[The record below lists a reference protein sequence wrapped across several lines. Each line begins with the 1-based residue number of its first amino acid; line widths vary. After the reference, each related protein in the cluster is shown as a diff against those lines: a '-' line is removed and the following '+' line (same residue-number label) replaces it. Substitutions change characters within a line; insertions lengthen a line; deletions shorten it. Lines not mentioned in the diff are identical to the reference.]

1 MLHRRH
7 PLDRLLRPSRPSA
20 AELIL
25 AGAASICSAPAHAQ
39 ASENPFAAFSGE
51 WTLKDDKFQF
61 VGDGHNVQTQI
72 IPNHHTRCDRVNTD
86 RSVLCV
92 VKAGD
97 LNGHILWTF
106 DASRKRVHWLS
117 HFGTERTGYGT
128 GTFEAAG
135 NLKFKLSFTDE
146 PEGSYRE
153 YRYEWVTPAEYRMMS
168 RQYDARGHATG
179 NWYGG
184 TFIRLPARGPRANDH
199 AADKGGGA
207 CMAVPQKEPTSSAS
221 YSVEVDSRIVKAIL
235 KRIDTDITDVSIYSD
250 DVVHMAPGSRAIT
263 SKAELHKVLKAEASY
278 GRSDMVHELV
288 TIHSY
293 QDMVLTRGRVK
304 SSWHPANGGKATPFE
319 TNNMITFRRAPDGSL
334 KVWHVIFN
342 RVDLER
348 YGR

>member
-1 MLHRRH
+1 MLYRGC
-7 PLDRLLRPSRPSA
+7 PLDRLRPSGRSA
-20 AELIL
+20 AELILL

-39 ASENPFAAFSGE
+39 SAENPFAAFSGE

-61 VGDGHNVQTQI
+61 VGDGKNVQTQI

-106 DASRKRVHWLS
+106 DALRRRVHWLS

-128 GTFEAAG
+128 GTFEAPG
-135 NLKFKLSFTDE
+135 NLRFKLSFTDE

-168 RQYDARGHATG
+168 RQYDARGRATG

-184 TFIRLPARGPRANDH
+184 TFIRLPASGRPGNDH
-199 AADKGGGA
+199 AADNGGGGQ
-207 CMAVPQKEPTSSAS
+207 MAVPQKEPKNGPS
-221 YSVEVDSRIVKAIL
+221 YSVENDSRKVRAIL
-235 KRIDTDITDVSIYSD
+235 KRIDADITDVSIYSD
-250 DVVHMAPGSRAIT
+250 DVVHMAQGSRAII
-263 SKAELHKVLKAEASY
+263 SKAELQKVLNAEVSY
-278 GRSDMVHELV
+278 GRSDMVHELL

-293 QDMVLTRGRVK
+293 PDMVLTRGRVK
-304 SSWHPANGGKATPFE
+304 GIWHPANGGKPTPFE